1 MKCLKK
7 TVLISGLLINIF
19 TFSACWDYREIS
31 ESVNIAG
38 IAIDKVEDKYI
49 LTQEIMIPMPQKG
62 GTNVESEIVIVEGNS
77 IFDAIRKSIPKT
89 GKKIYWRHAKVI
101 IVSKK
106 ICEENILPVIDFINR
121 DAEPRGSMRLLVSR
135 GNTARE
141 ILNNPDKAKGQVL
154 SYKINDTL
162 TSQIY
167 SAVYPVIDIW
177 EFIEELT
184 KEGASTI
191 VPSIVN
197 VKDDDKEVFKVYGSY
212 VFKKDKLVGWLNGKE
227 SKSTLFIKDEIKQGA
242 IVVDSYI
249 EGIKYTN
256 TLEILGNK
264 TKIKPVYADN
274 KIALNIN
281 VETDVAIAE
290 VDGKKNFIDEKGRK
304 IVAEDAEKLVEND
317 LNNVIHKVQK
327 EFGSDIFGFSS
338 VIQRDMPKVWKKI
351 QPNWEEEFKKIDTN
365 VQVKI
370 NIKGSA
376 LMKKPIEVKK

>member
-7 TVLISGLLINIF
+7 TLLISIVLINVFAL
-19 TFSACWDYREIS
+19 SACWDYRELS
-31 ESVNIAG
+31 DVVNIAG
-38 IAIDKVEDKYI
+38 VAVDKVEDKYI
-49 LTQEIMIPMPQKG
+49 LTQEIMIPTPEKG
-62 GTNVESEIVIVEGNS
+62 GTKVKSQIVIGEGNS

-89 GKKIYWRHAKVI
+89 GKKIYWRHAKVV
-101 IVSKK
+101 IVSKE
-106 ICEENILPVIDFINR
+106 ICEENILPIIDFINR
-121 DAEPRGSMRLLVSR
+121 DAEPRGSMRLLISK
-135 GNTARE
+135 GNTAGE
-141 ILNNPDKAKGQVL
+141 ILNNPDKVKDQVL
-154 SYKINDTL
+154 SYKIEDTL
-162 TSQIY
+162 ISQIY
-167 SAVYPVIDIW
+167 SAVYPVIDVW
-177 EFIEELT
+177 KFMEELS

-197 VKDDDKEVFKVYGSY
+197 VEDNDKKVFKVYGGY
-212 VFKKDKLVGWLNGKE
+212 VFKKDKLVGWLNGEE
-227 SKSTLFIKDEIKQGA
+227 SKSTLFIKNEIKKGS
-242 IVVDSYI
+242 IVVDSYM

-256 TLEILGNK
+256 TLEISGSK
-264 TKIKPVYADN
+264 TKIKPVYKDN
-274 KIALNIN
+274 KITLNIN

-304 IVAEDAEKLVEND
+304 IVAEDAEKLVETN

-338 VIQRDMPKVWKKI
+338 AIQRDIPKVWKKI

-376 LMKKPIEVKK
+376 LMQKTIEVKK